1 MKKALVGIVIYLL
14 LPGSPS
20 WSQDAMRFFDMGLE
34 SSMMN
39 TKIYYFSKAL
49 ELNPKLSVAYEKRG
63 MIYYFQ
69 GNYEETIEDFRKVA
83 DLNPTKSEAY
93 RMLGLAYL
101 KKGKH
106 AEAIAYLTQ
115 AIELNPRL
123 AAAYSNRAES
133 YLHKGMAEAA
143 VGDASKAIAL
153 RGADP
158 IIGRAYTVRSKAYR
172 QLGKDEQADED
183 FNKAYILDPENYVY
197 RYYTITN
204 HLASFVSDSGHINAR
219 SVRRVGLVAIIALL
233 FVLIFK
239 LVLPSPDKRDID

>member
-1 MKKALVGIVIYLL
+1 MKNVLVAIAIYVLFAASL
-14 LPGSPS
+14 C
-20 WSQDAMRFFDMGLE
+20 WSQDAMHFLDMGLE

-39 TKIYYFSKAL
+39 GKVYYFSKAL

-69 GNYEETIEDFRKVA
+69 ENYEKTIEDFRKVVE
-83 DLNPTKSEAY
+83 LNPTKSEAY
-93 RMLGLAYL
+93 RMLGLAWL
-101 KKGKH
+101 KKGNH
-106 AEAIAYLTQ
+106 DEAITHLTQ

-123 AAAYSNRAES
+123 TSAYSNRAES
-133 YLHKGMAEAA
+133 YLQKGMAEAA
-143 VGDASKAIAL
+143 VRDASKAITL

-172 QLGKDEQADED
+172 QLGKDELAEED

-204 HLASFVSDSGHINAR
+204 HLASFVSDSGDINAR
-219 SVRRVGLVAIIALL
+219 SVRRVGLVAIIAVL
-233 FVLIFK
+233 FALIFR
-239 LVLPSPDKRDID
+239 LIIPSPEKRDTE